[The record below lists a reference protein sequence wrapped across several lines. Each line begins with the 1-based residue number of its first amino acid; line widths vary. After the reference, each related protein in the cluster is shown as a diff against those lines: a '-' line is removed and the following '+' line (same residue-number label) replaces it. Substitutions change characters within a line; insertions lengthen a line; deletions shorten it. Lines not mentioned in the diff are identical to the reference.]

1 MKKIIYCSMLLLCMG
16 LAACH
21 EEDGLFFN
29 DKARVQLRPDASG
42 TFADYSYSFVWS
54 PATVTRDVVY
64 LPIRVMGGPAA
75 TDRHVM
81 IEQVSEYDIS
91 YTKDHWGYV
100 TDSVVTERTDKAVA
114 GKHYVPFDSPEYD
127 QLLRI
132 PAGEVLTQIGVI
144 LLRDASLGSEKVR
157 LRIRLKPTEDFLLGE
172 SKYLERTITI
182 SDMLEQP
189 SNWASRYMN
198 SYFGTYS
205 KAKHQLMMSV
215 VGGKVDEDW
224 VDEAYNS
231 SSFRYYWR
239 MKFIEA
245 LQDYNNNP
253 ANIAAGLAPMRE
265 NADDPNSA
273 LVTFPTN
280 M

>member
-1 MKKIIYCSMLLLCMG
+1 MLLCLG
-16 LAACH
+16 LAACQ
-21 EEDGLFFN
+21 EEEGLLFN

-42 TFADYSYSFVWS
+42 TFGDYSYSFVWS
-54 PATVTRDVVY
+54 PASTTRDVVY
-64 LPIRVMGGPAA
+64 LPIRVMGGPADV
-75 TDRHVM
+75 DRHVM
-81 IEQVSEYDIS
+81 IEQVSEYDIT

-114 GKHYVPFDSPEYD
+114 GKHYVPFNSPEYE
-127 QLLRI
+127 QLLTI
-132 PAGEVLTQIGVI
+132 PAGEVSSQIGIIV
-144 LLRDASLGSEKVR
+144 LRDASLSNEKVR
-157 LRIRLKPTEDFLLGE
+157 LRIRLKPTEDFELGE

-189 SNWASRYMN
+189 SNWVSRYMN

-205 KAKHQLMMSV
+205 KTKHRLMMEV
-215 VGGKVDEDW
+215 VDGKVDEDW
-224 VDEAYNS
+224 VNEAYNS
-231 SSFRYYWR
+231 VSFRYYWR

-245 LQDYNNNP
+245 LQDFNNDP

-265 NADDPNSA
+265 NPDDPNSA
-273 LVTFPTN
+273 LVTFPTS

>member
-1 MKKIIYCSMLLLCMG
+1 MKKIIYLMLLCLG
-16 LAACH
+16 LAACQ
-21 EEDGLFFN
+21 EEEGLLFN

-42 TFADYSYSFVWS
+42 TFGDYSYSFVWS
-54 PATVTRDVVY
+54 PASTTRDVVY
-64 LPIRVMGGPAA
+64 LPIRVMGGPADV
-75 TDRHVM
+75 DRHVM
-81 IEQVSEYDIS
+81 IEQVSEYDIT

-114 GKHYVPFDSPEYD
+114 GKHYVPFNSPEYE
-127 QLLRI
+127 QLLTI
-132 PAGEVLTQIGVI
+132 PAGEVSSQIGIIV
-144 LLRDASLGSEKVR
+144 LRDASLSNEKVR
-157 LRIRLKPTEDFLLGE
+157 LRIRLKPTEDFELGE

-189 SNWASRYMN
+189 SNWVSRYMN

-205 KAKHQLMMSV
+205 KTKHRLMMKV
-215 VGGKVDEDW
+215 VDGKVDEDW
-224 VDEAYNS
+224 VNEAYNS
-231 SSFRYYWR
+231 VSFRYYWR

-245 LQDYNNNP
+245 LQDFNNDP

-265 NADDPNSA
+265 NPDDPNSA
-273 LVTFPTN
+273 LVTFPTS

>member
-1 MKKIIYCSMLLLCMG
+1 MKKIIYLLLPLCMG
-16 LAACH
+16 LTGCQ
-21 EEDGLFFN
+21 EEDGLLFN
-29 DKARVQLRPDASG
+29 DKARVQLQPDDSG
-42 TFADYSYSFVWS
+42 TFDNYSYSFIWS
-54 PATVTRDVVY
+54 PESTTRDIVY
-64 LPIRVMGGPAA
+64 LPIRVMGGPSD

-81 IEQVSEYDIS
+81 IEQVSEYDIT
-91 YTKDHWGYV
+91 YNKDHWGYV

-114 GKHYVPFDSPEYD
+114 GKHYVPFDSPEYA
-127 QLLRI
+127 QLFTI
-132 PAGEVLTQIGVI
+132 PAGEVRGQIGVI
-144 LLRDASLGSEKVR
+144 LLRDVSLTKEKVR
-157 LRIRLKPTEDFLLGE
+157 LRIRLKPTEDFELGE

-189 SNWASRYMN
+189 SNWAQRYMN
-198 SYFGTYS
+198 NYFGTYS
-205 KAKHQLMMSV
+205 KAKHQLMMQV
-215 VGGKVDEDW
+215 VNGKVDEAW

-231 SSFRYYWR
+231 VSFRYYWR

-245 LQDYNNNP
+245 LQAFNNDP

-273 LVTFPTN
+273 LVTFPTS